1 MNEETVIKMLRYPS
15 AALVDF
21 ALSLANLSWQ
31 EETAISL
38 CGRKRMTQE
47 RAAENA
53 GYSVDAMQRWYRA
66 GIKKLAA
73 AWSGQEWIEKITAE

>member
-47 RAAENA
+47 RAAESA

-73 AWSGQEWIEKITAE
+73 AWSGQDWIEKITAE